1 MFAPES
7 PDCTILWRKFALS
20 RIIDS
25 MNQNQIDDL
34 DAVNPYFSE

>member
-7 PDCTILWRKFALS
+7 PDRTILRRKFALS
-20 RIIDS
+20 RINDS
-25 MNQNQIDDL
+25 MNKNQIDDL